1 CTDLKNIVHFY
12 RVRVTKFSTWGGGRC
27 PDLYPTKCPRSLGN
41 IALFD
46 IRPTVSVNA
55 PEHAKPTDGYFNLG
69 TYSRKI
75 STKNSEAQLWFDR
88 GLIWAYGF
96 NIKEASICFEK
107 VIRLDPG
114 CAMGYWGLAY
124 TKGPYYNKAW
134 RLFDPKEL
142 KEALVVTYETS
153 RKALELAD
161 NATPVEQALI
171 KAIVARYP
179 QKTPT
184 EDYQPWNVAYVDAME
199 EVYKTYRD
207 DLDVACL
214 YAESLM
220 VLTPWALWN
229 IHTGKPARGARPYEA
244 KEALDHAFTL
254 PGAWEHPALLHFY
267 VHLME
272 MSTTPE
278 VALQAAD
285 SLRGLVPDSGH
296 LEHMPSHS
304 YVLIGDYRAGIAAN
318 ASAVRADDAY
328 VAKMEGNEMYTFY
341 RAHNSHSLIYAALLS
356 GKSEIALQNCTLM
369 ENYLPEELLA
379 IESPNMADWLESF
392 LAVRAHL
399 LVRFG
404 RWEEIFALE
413 MPKNQKL
420 YCVTTAT
427 LHYAKGVAHSALGNV
442 VEAEKE
448 QELFLAAQKRVPE
461 SRFDFPNKCTDIL
474 KVGEAMLAG
483 EIEYRKGNID
493 LAFEHLR
500 ESIKRDDNLVYSE
513 PWGWMQ
519 PTRHA
524 YAALSLEQGLVEQ
537 AAQAYAEDLGYVAG
551 IPRGHQ
557 HPNNVWALVGYREC
571 LKLLGR
577 HDEYDQ
583 LELPFQLATKM
594 ADIPVT
600 SSCYCRR
607 MSEQTESKKA
617 KRNGSC

>member
-1 CTDLKNIVHFY
+1 M
-12 RVRVTKFSTWGGGRC
+12 
-27 PDLYPTKCPRSLGN
+27 P
-41 IALFD
+41 A
-46 IRPTVSVNA
+46 VSINA
-55 PEHAKPTDGYFNLG
+55 PAHAKPTDGYFNLG

-75 STKNSEAQLWFDR
+75 STKNPEAQLWFDR

-107 VIRLDPG
+107 VTRLDPE
-114 CAMGYWGLAY
+114 CAMGYWGIAY

-134 RLFDPKEL
+134 RLFDPREL
-142 KEALVVTYETS
+142 KEALVITHETS
-153 RKALELAD
+153 RKALELSH
-161 NATPVEQALI
+161 NATPVEKALI
-171 KAIVARYP
+171 KALVARYP

-184 EDYQPWNVAYVDAME
+184 DDYQPWNVAYVNAME
-199 EVYKTYRD
+199 EVYRSYKD

-229 IHTGKPARGARPYEA
+229 IHTGEPARGARPYEA

-267 VHLME
+267 IHLME
-272 MSTTPE
+272 MSKTPE
-278 VALQAAD
+278 CAVQAAD

-296 LEHMPSHS
+296 LEHMPSHL

-356 GKSEIALQNCTLM
+356 GKSEVALQNCTLM

-392 LAVRAHL
+392 LGVRAHL

-404 RWEEIFALE
+404 RWEEIISLE
-413 MPKNQKL
+413 MPKNKKL

-427 LHYAKGVAHSALGNV
+427 LHYAKGVAYSALGNIA
-442 VEAEKE
+442 EAEKE
-448 QELFLAAQKRVPE
+448 QESFLAAQKLVPE

-537 AAQAYAEDLGYVAG
+537 AAQAYAEDLGFVTD

-577 HDEYDQ
+577 EAEYNQ
-583 LELPFQLATKM
+583 LEQPYQLAIQM

-600 SSCYCRR
+600 SSCYCRG
-607 MSEQTESKKA
+607 MSEQIESKKT
-617 KRNGSC
+617 KCNGSC